1 MNNLRKIERSKA
13 VAIAVDF
20 QEKLMPAMEDR
31 EFLEGKTIELIKG
44 LGILDIPILVS
55 QQYTRGLGETVEN
68 IKNAIDDF
76 EYVDKTDFSV
86 MGCREFKSK
95 LETSGRKQVI
105 LFGIEAHICVLQSCI
120 DLLKEGYEVYLAADC
135 CSSRSLL
142 DKKFGFERMCRAG
155 AVVTTC
161 EALLFQILGGA
172 EAQGFREI
180 SKLVK

>member
-20 QEKLMPAMEDR
+20 QEKFMLAIEDR

-95 LETSGRKQVI
+95 LETSSI
-105 LFGIEAHICVLQSCI
+105 I
-120 DLLKEGYEVYLAADC
+120 YLPYC
-135 CSSRSLL
+135 NN
-142 DKKFGFERMCRAG
+142 KY
-155 AVVTTC
+155 
-161 EALLFQILGGA
+161 
-172 EAQGFREI
+172 
-180 SKLVK
+180 KL